1 VQHKFVVDTLVAF
14 VAELRF
20 AAAEDTVAVVE
31 KEDTLAVA
39 AAEDIVAV
47 VEKEDT
53 LAVAAA
59 EDMSVV
65 VFAVG
70 NSLSAVAQKLA
81 AECTFLPLVVVA
93 ELVCIWAVKIQ
104 IAVIFYLEDSFFP
117 VILINQNQRH
127 MLFLLYIFQTL

>member
-1 VQHKFVVDTLVAF
+1 MEHKFVVDPLVAF
-14 VAELRF
+14 VAELKVAVAEDTVAVLAAEPRF
-20 AAAEDTVAVVE
+20 AAAED
-31 KEDTLAVA
+31 
-39 AAEDIVAV
+39 IIAV

-93 ELVCIWAVKIQ
+93 ELVYIWAVKIQ